1 MARGLKISHKR
12 ADNTLVDQEVFDI
25 QVNGS
30 TIGSTGGRPQWITT
44 TGVKTVKVQF
54 RDSAGIL
61 HSNAYI
67 IAQKGSTTFFVA
79 NAVGAV
85 ENHTH
90 SNASATICTIAAG
103 ADAAN
108 GTPGSTASTCS
119 IAGYNT
125 SNTAFYVSRI
135 SNKYVWDQSDV
146 RYKYRGSDYVA
157 TSGTS
162 GFANVFTH

>member
-12 ADNTLVDQEVFDI
+12 SDNTLVDQEVFDP

-54 RDSAGIL
+54 RDAAGIL

-90 SNASATICTIAAG
+90 SNASATICTLAAG
-103 ADAAN
+103 ASAAT
-108 GTPGSTASTCS
+108 GAPGSSASTMS

-125 SNTAFYVSRI
+125 SNAAFYVSRI
-135 SNKYVWDQSDV
+135 SNKFVWDQNDV

-157 TSGTS
+157 TSGAT

>member
-12 ADNTLVDQEVFDI
+12 SDNTLVDQEVFNPTVSNSI
-25 QVNGS
+25 
-30 TIGSTGGRPQWITT
+30 IGGTGGRPQWITT
-44 TGVKTVKVQF
+44 TGVKTIKVEF

-67 IAQKGSTTFFVA
+67 IAQKGATTFFVA

-90 SNASATICTIAAG
+90 SNASATICTLAAG
-103 ADAAN
+103 SDAAN
-108 GTPGSTASTCS
+108 GTPGSGASTCS

-135 SNKYVWDQSDV
+135 SNKYVWDQNDV
-146 RYKYRGSDYVA
+146 RYKYRGDTYVA
-157 TSGTS
+157 TSGAT

>member
-12 ADNTLVDQEVFDI
+12 ADNTLVDQEVFDP
-25 QVNGS
+25 QVSGS

-103 ADAAN
+103 ADAA
-108 GTPGSTASTCS
+108 TA
-119 IAGYNT
+119 AGAT
-125 SNTAFYVSRI
+125 GRASGAFGAAATTTATATATAFALGWCWRM
-135 SNKYVWDQSDV
+135 NDF
-146 RYKYRGSDYVA
+146 
-157 TSGTS
+157 TSGYTTS
-162 GFANVFTH
+162 RQRRPAKIP